1 MQILIPM
8 SGMSQRFI
16 NAGYESPK
24 FLVDVDQKPMIL
36 NILDLFPQNSKFI
49 FFINE
54 FHYKK
59 TNIVNLLNSL
69 ELDLKILKTPIHK
82 LGPGHT
88 IRKFYD
94 HISDTLPTIV
104 NYCDFS
110 MGWNFEKFQNYVNYF
125 DLDGCILT
133 YKGFH
138 PHMLHDNNYAFCKV
152 NKSNDLLEIKE
163 KESFT
168 DNKMS
173 EHASSGAYY
182 FKNGKIMKNSIE
194 YLFQNNDRVN
204 GEYYISL
211 AYKFL
216 ISKKLK
222 TKVYEID
229 HMLQWGTP
237 KDLEEYKYWS
247 NMFKKFIYYKNDL
260 VFDDFTTLLPMAG
273 IGHRF
278 SKDGIKTHKPLLP
291 INSKNMYEQALKC
304 LPKTKKTFL
313 GVLKD
318 KDIFESRHSK
328 VLIKKLLQ
336 GQACTV
342 EKMINEI
349 KPKGPLLIASC
360 DNGAMINQE
369 ELTKLIRKDYDIIV
383 WTYKGSFSNV
393 KNPNMYSWVNLEKN
407 KVLSVDV
414 KNFKNRGNPMD
425 FCSIVGTF
433 IFKSSEI
440 YLDSLKQLYQDNITT
455 NGEFYIDNLINS
467 AIKLGYNVNNF
478 IIDDYI
484 CWGTPNDYN
493 TFQYWQSFFKDYK
506 NHIYNIKE
514 CFFTK

>member
-1 MQILIPM
+1 M
-8 SGMSQRFI
+8 
-16 NAGYESPK
+16 
-24 FLVDVDQKPMIL
+24 
-36 NILDLFPQNSKFI
+36 
-49 FFINE
+49 
-54 FHYKK
+54 
-59 TNIVNLLNSL
+59 
-69 ELDLKILKTPIHK
+69 
-82 LGPGHT
+82 
-88 IRKFYD
+88 
-94 HISDTLPTIV
+94 
-104 NYCDFS
+104 
-110 MGWNFEKFQNYVNYF
+110 YV
-125 DLDGCILT
+125 
-133 YKGFH
+133 
-138 PHMLHDNNYAFCKV
+138 
-152 NKSNDLLEIKE
+152 
-163 KESFT
+163 
-168 DNKMS
+168 
-173 EHASSGAYY
+173 
-182 FKNGKIMKNSIE
+182 
-194 YLFQNNDRVN
+194 
-204 GEYYISL
+204 
-211 AYKFL
+211 
-216 ISKKLK
+216 
-222 TKVYEID
+222 
-229 HMLQWGTP
+229 
-237 KDLEEYKYWS
+237 
-247 NMFKKFIYYKNDL
+247 
-260 VFDDFTTLLPMAG
+260 
-273 IGHRF
+273 
-278 SKDGIKTHKPLLP
+278 
-291 INSKNMYEQALKC
+291 
-304 LPKTKKTFL
+304 KTKKTFL

-318 KDIFESRHSK
+318 KDIFESPHSK

-369 ELTKLIRKDYDIIV
+369 ELTKLIKKDYDIIV

-433 IFKSSEI
+433 IFKSS
-440 YLDSLKQLYQDNITT
+440 QLYQDNITT